1 MAYKKKIYR
10 FENAIEI
17 EEYHTAKY
25 GAPGQKRMPKKKATP
40 EQIEK
45 RNQYNREKRAR
56 HKLRKYFNTGDYY
69 TDLTFRKEARPP
81 DMKTTKALF
90 SKFIR
95 KVRREYQKRGYE
107 FRWMRNI
114 EVGTKGGW
122 HIHIIINRIPDTDII
137 LAKHWE
143 HGKVINELL
152 YAVGEFRKLAAY
164 ITKTPKTDSRLK
176 ESDYSSSKNMLLPEP
191 EEKIYRRW
199 KTWKDVKVPD
209 GYYLDQDTYY
219 EGENPVTRYQYRMY
233 TLLKVRRE

>member
-1 MAYKKKIYR
+1 MAYKKKTYR

-25 GAPGQKRMPKKKATP
+25 GAPGQKRMSKKKATP

-56 HKLRKYFNTGDYY
+56 HKLRKYFETDDYY

-81 DMKTTKALF
+81 DMQVSKALF

-95 KVRREYQKRGYE
+95 KVRREYRKRGYE
-107 FRWMRNI
+107 LRWMRNI

-137 LAKHWE
+137 LAKCWE

-152 YAVGEFRKLAAY
+152 YATGEFRKLAAY
-164 ITKTPKTDSRLK
+164 ITKTPKTDSRLV
-176 ESDYSSSKNMLLPEP
+176 ESDYSASKNMPLPEP
-191 EEKIYRRW
+191 EEKIYHRW
-199 KTWKDVKVPD
+199 KTWKEIKVPD
-209 GYYLDQDTYY
+209 GYYLDQDTYH
-219 EGENPVTRYQYRMY
+219 EGENPVTRYQYRIY
-233 TLLKVRRE
+233 TLLKARRE